1 MIVNA
6 GSSLLSLL
14 FDLLANALLVDI
26 CTDLFDL
33 CPILDAE
40 CVDSATPRLILLV
53 ILCLLDDIEPARLAC
68 NDKVDLSSNCSC
80 RDLK

>member
-40 CVDSATPRLILLV
+40 CVDSVTPATPRLILLV

-68 NDKVDLSSNCSC
+68 ND
-80 RDLK
+80 